1 MRSLFV
7 LAILTQKVMNEVS
20 KNWKID
26 RMWISE
32 EFIKFWKVVLGI
44 RVRDRAR
51 LAHLLPTGSIIE
63 QISM

>member
-1 MRSLFV
+1 
-7 LAILTQKVMNEVS
+7 MNEVS